1 MYEIRNAKGNAA
13 GTIDVEWNHPLYGWI
28 PFTASPDDVTEHGRE
43 IYLQALQGPVAPYVV
58 PPEQIPQEVTRFQA
72 RAALAL
78 AGLLGAVSD
87 YMASL
92 PADDLRR
99 IAWEDAQVFK
109 RQSPTVLAMAPVL
122 GFGDAQLDQLFI
134 VADGIDA

>member
-1 MYEIRNAKGNAA
+1 MSIIKIAPAA
-13 GTIDVEWNHPLYGWI
+13 
-28 PFTASPDDVTEHGRE
+28 
-43 IYLQALQGPVAPYVV
+43 PV
-58 PPEQIPQEVTRFQA
+58 IPQEVTRFQA

-78 AGLLGAVSD
+78 AGLLGVVSD

-99 IAWEDAQVFK
+99 IAWEDAQTFK

-122 GFGDAQLDQLFI
+122 GFGDAKLDQLFI
-134 VADGIDA
+134 VADGIEA